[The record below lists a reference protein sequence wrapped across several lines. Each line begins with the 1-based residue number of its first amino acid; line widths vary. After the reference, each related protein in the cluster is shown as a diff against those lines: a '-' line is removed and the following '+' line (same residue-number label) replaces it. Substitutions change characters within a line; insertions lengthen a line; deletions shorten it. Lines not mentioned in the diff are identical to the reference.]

1 MAIWLQEAPCR
12 FQPRLPSMS
21 GSMDGPAGVPHM
33 LPGSSMI
40 SRAIRRRGVRSTC
53 SRPASCPSQAETRSA
68 GAAASGSAC
77 ARARAVMSR
86 AATCLQLVP
95 TGHEQLPAQAACA
108 LPFCLRKTMV
118 W

>member
-1 MAIWLQEAPCR
+1 MAWSALHLQ
-12 FQPRLPSMS
+12 Q
-21 GSMDGPAGVPHM
+21 AGQLS
-33 LPGSSMI
+33 LPGGDPLG
-40 SRAIRRRGVRSTC
+40 RGRGVGLTLR
-53 SRPASCPSQAETRSA
+53 Q
-68 GAAASGSAC
+68 
-77 ARARAVMSR
+77 ARAVMSR